1 MMIIN
6 STKLQGLLYLNN
18 GRLERLSVKE
28 AVVCMVMCDSDPMSI
43 AHSFKR
49 QLSFDCSFSVHFRHE
64 VSIREIG
71 EVIHKNG
78 GTYVT
83 FGSGSTTMSG
93 NKSRSWAD

>member
-1 MMIIN
+1 M
-6 STKLQGLLYLNN
+6 GLSN
-18 GRLERLSVKE
+18 GRFERLSVKH
-28 AVVCMVMCDSDPMSI
+28 AVVCMLMCDLDAMGI

-71 EVIHKNG
+71 EVIHEKG

-83 FGSGSTTMSG
+83 FGSGSTMMIG
-93 NKSRSWAD
+93 NEYRSWAD